1 MNLNK
6 VMLIGRL
13 GKKPE
18 VNYVQ
23 PDLPVA
29 KFSLATSE
37 YYKDKSGNK
46 IENTEWHN
54 IVAWRA
60 LAKFAESYL
69 DKGMLVYI
77 EGKLQTRK
85 WEAQDGSSRYSTDII
100 TNSIQ
105 ILEKREDR
113 QGTQPA
119 ATPQIPE
126 SKTQVFVEKSAT
138 KPEIISPIMQTESD
152 NNYGNEADGFELTD
166 SENEPPF

>member
-23 PDLPVA
+23 PDVPVA
-29 KFSLATSE
+29 RFSLATSE
-37 YYKDKSGNK
+37 YYKSKEGDK

-54 IVAWRA
+54 IVSWRNN
-60 LAKFAESYL
+60 AKFAESYL

-85 WEAQDGSSRYSTDII
+85 WDAQDGTTRYSTEIVTDQIK
-100 TNSIQ
+100 
-105 ILEKREDR
+105 ILEKREGR
-113 QGTQPA
+113 ENAQYEQRTTSSATAPATSPA
-119 ATPQIPE
+119 ATTASAPATTSAVNTTPDE
-126 SKTQVFVEKSAT
+126 SFEIDDLLGKS
-138 KPEIISPIMQTESD
+138 D
-152 NNYGNEADGFELTD
+152 VDDDL
-166 SENEPPF
+166 PF